1 MRDSNNKLSGTRQMF
16 ELVPVVD
23 VRLRPGILVPPLLE
37 PLVAA
42 ARRRED
48 LVSRVKSVVASF
60 GFDSFE
66 YGVSAGPRPDRNGHV
81 KVFTTVPEWT
91 SHYDR
96 SGYVETDPR
105 IFLPCRSAVP
115 MVWDQASVRG
125 LGARADAF
133 LDDAR
138 RHGIASG
145 VSFVWREPHDAHVA
159 VALNSRVDFNDDIR
173 AKAIMRNL
181 PDIFMF
187 GRYFHEVLMLPA
199 LERAGQPH
207 SPSTP
212 TLSLRE
218 RECLRLAAN
227 GLTTRDISHRLD
239 ISSRTVQF
247 HFGNIC
253 SKLHASNRQEAVARG
268 VQSGIVRTS

>member
-1 MRDSNNKLSGTRQMF
+1 MF

-42 ARRRED
+42 ARRGED

-60 GFDSFE
+60 GFDTFE
-66 YGVSAGPRPDRNGHV
+66 YGVCAGQRPDRHDDIH
-81 KVFTTVPEWT
+81 VFTTVPEWT
-91 SHYDR
+91 AHYER
-96 SGYVETDPR
+96 MGYVETDPR

-115 MVWDQASVRG
+115 TVWDQRSVRG
-125 LGARADAF
+125 LGPRADAF

-199 LERAGQPH
+199 LERGKPP

-212 TLSLRE
+212 SLSSRE
-218 RECLRLAAN
+218 RECLALAAN

-253 SKLHASNRQEAVARG
+253 SKLRASNRQEAVARG
-268 VQSGIVRTS
+268 VQSGIVRTG